1 MRIELTLEIA
11 CPPER
16 VWQLFADAA
25 QQPRWQRSLLR
36 IEQLEGTPGQVGA
49 QARLTYLESGRE
61 IALIEVVEERRA
73 PTLYRCRYES
83 ALMES
88 WIDNQFT
95 SDAPGV
101 TSWRV
106 VQTTRFRGLLRLL
119 GPLTRPITIHKFRED
134 MARFKALAEQGDA
147 GNVDANYGL

>member
-1 MRIELTLEIA
+1 MRVELTLEIA

-61 IALIEVVEERRA
+61 IALVEIVEERHA
-73 PTLYRCRYES
+73 PTIYRCRYES

-88 WIDNQFT
+88 WIDNRFS

-101 TSWRV
+101 TSWRM
-106 VQTTRFRGLLRLL
+106 VQTTRFRGLLRLV
-119 GPLTRPITIHKFRED
+119 GPLTRPITIRKFRED
-134 MARFKALAEQGDA
+134 MARFKALAEQEVVSSTA
-147 GNVDANYGL
+147 TEHGL